1 MGHHRTPP
9 VTAVLGPTNTGKTH
23 LAVERMLGHSSG
35 MIGFPLRLLAREVYD
50 RTVAAKGADQVALIT
65 GEEKII
71 PPGARYFLCTAE
83 SMPLERD
90 VAFLALDE
98 AQMGADEERGHIFTD
113 RLLRAR
119 GRDETMVLGSA
130 SIAPLIRALLPDADI
145 ISRPRFST
153 LTGVGACK
161 LSRLPKRSAI
171 VAFSTE
177 QVYALGEMLRR
188 QRGGVA
194 VVMGSLSPRTRNAQV
209 AMYQAG
215 EVDYLVATDAIG
227 MGLNM
232 DIGHVAFAAVHKFDG
247 RRFRRLKL
255 SEIGQIAGRAG
266 RHRKDGSFGSVALGS
281 DPDAGLTAEEMLAV
295 EGHVVPALTELKW
308 RNAVL
313 DFHSVRTLIAS
324 LDVRPPRPELSRPAD
339 AVDLAVLRVLAQEPE
354 VQQRAR
360 GEKAIRKLWAACQLP
375 DYRKISPDN
384 HARLVQRL
392 YRHLTEGNGT
402 IPNDWIG
409 AEVAR
414 LDNVNGDIDT
424 LAARI
429 DGVRTW
435 AYIAHQAG
443 WLDDPAHWA
452 GRTKELEEKLSDAL
466 HERLTQRFVDRRT
479 AVLLRELR
487 DASAVAVGVAADG
500 AVEVDGTAI
509 GTLSGFTFSVDPL
522 SSHSDKRR
530 VMAAAERAL
539 EGEMGRR
546 ARALA
551 GSEATDFRLCPEV
564 SAPRVGVCW
573 RGAMV
578 ATLETGQDMLR
589 PRIRLAAGAMAL
601 PPQDRARVLE
611 RLDRWLTAQVDK
623 ELAPLAQLR
632 EALAISNPDR
642 LEGAAR
648 GLAVQLLDQLGV
660 VRRDAAAGIVNAL
673 TKAQRRR
680 LAACGVR
687 IGAYHIYLPRLLKPE
702 PTRWRA
708 ALWSVRYGAH
718 QPLPDPSAVSINRMP
733 GVADAFYT
741 MAGYWPV
748 GPKLVRIDIVER
760 IASALR
766 GAGNAP
772 VVPPDQLICSTGLTR
787 SDFGHL
793 LATLGYRRKLAP
805 PSEDAGGQAKTIAF
819 QWKGLR
825 PAVRHPAP
833 AAAPE
838 HSPFAVLAQLRR

>member
-1 MGHHRTPP
+1 M
-9 VTAVLGPTNTGKTH
+9 
-23 LAVERMLGHSSG
+23 
-35 MIGFPLRLLAREVYD
+35 
-50 RTVAAKGADQVALIT
+50 
-65 GEEKII
+65 
-71 PPGARYFLCTAE
+71 
-83 SMPLERD
+83 
-90 VAFLALDE
+90 
-98 AQMGADEERGHIFTD
+98 
-113 RLLRAR
+113 
-119 GRDETMVLGSA
+119 
-130 SIAPLIRALLPDADI
+130 
-145 ISRPRFST
+145 
-153 LTGVGACK
+153 
-161 LSRLPKRSAI
+161 
-171 VAFSTE
+171 
-177 QVYALGEMLRR
+177 
-188 QRGGVA
+188 
-194 VVMGSLSPRTRNAQV
+194 
-209 AMYQAG
+209 
-215 EVDYLVATDAIG
+215 
-227 MGLNM
+227 
-232 DIGHVAFAAVHKFDG
+232 
-247 RRFRRLKL
+247 
-255 SEIGQIAGRAG
+255 
-266 RHRKDGSFGSVALGS
+266 
-281 DPDAGLTAEEMLAV
+281 
-295 EGHVVPALTELKW
+295 
-308 RNAVL
+308 
-313 DFHSVRTLIAS
+313 
-324 LDVRPPRPELSRPAD
+324 
-339 AVDLAVLRVLAQEPE
+339 
-354 VQQRAR
+354 
-360 GEKAIRKLWAACQLP
+360 
-375 DYRKISPDN
+375 
-384 HARLVQRL
+384 
-392 YRHLTEGNGT
+392 
-402 IPNDWIG
+402 
-409 AEVAR
+409 
-414 LDNVNGDIDT
+414 
-424 LAARI
+424 
-429 DGVRTW
+429 
-435 AYIAHQAG
+435 
-443 WLDDPAHWA
+443 
-452 GRTKELEEKLSDAL
+452 
-466 HERLTQRFVDRRT
+466 
-479 AVLLRELR
+479 LLRELR

-718 QPLPDPSAVSINRMP
+718 QPLPDLSAVSIDRMP
-733 GVADAFYT
+733 GSPTPSIPWRAIGRSGRSWCGSISSSGSPAPC
-741 MAGYWPV
+741 AGRQCA
-748 GPKLVRIDIVER
+748 GG
-760 IASALR
+760 AAGSA
-766 GAGNAP
+766 
-772 VVPPDQLICSTGLTR
+772 
-787 SDFGHL
+787 HL
-793 LATLGYRRKLAP
+793 LDRPDPQRLRPPAGHARLSPQAGTAERGCRRASQDHRVP
-805 PSEDAGGQAKTIAF
+805 VEGAA
-819 QWKGLR
+819 
-825 PAVRHPAP
+825 PAVRRPAP